1 MSMCAWCGET
11 IGSVLGYLSGRPAP
25 NFGMCSG
32 CLHARLAELPDP
44 MGKREVTRVRRMHK
58 CGKSLLHIGQ
68 VLGVNEPTVQAAL
81 RAA

>member
-1 MSMCAWCGET
+1 MC
-11 IGSVLGYLSGRPAP
+11 PD
-25 NFGMCSG
+25 

-44 MGKREVTRVRRMHK
+44 MGKREVKRARRMHK

-68 VLGVNEPTVQAAL
+68 VLGVSVPTVQATL